1 MPKYKV
7 IRRQDRVVI
16 GEVEGATSKKA
27 YDTAKE
33 RYGQEGYLEVSLAD
47 REPPPIPEDLMLSRV
62 NIEDGL
68 RRWAMQALG
77 FPEGT
82 VVRVFADGAQCSNCD
97 DSDQI
102 RARVYVP
109 KPEGKEAPAEED
121 PAEQVEGFAPG
132 EAPEGGGQGAVQLDG
147 HRPGRR

>member
-47 REPPPIPEDLMLSRV
+47 RAPPPVPEDLMLSRV

-109 KPEGKEAPAEED
+109 KPEVPVED
-121 PAEQVEGFAPG
+121 EGHEEQVEGFAVT
-132 EAPEGGGQGAVQLDG
+132 EADGQGGLSQ
-147 HRPGRR
+147 